1 MGIKEITIR
10 NFKCFNG
17 DFHLTLH
24 PSLNILV
31 GDNES
36 GKSTILQAI
45 HLALSGYYCGNNIRK
60 ILTPYLFNK
69 KAVDDY
75 LKSLQKSES
84 HLPPPEVIIQL
95 VFNKEYPEFEGKN
108 NLDKTNEISGITFK
122 IAFDEKYKLE
132 YRKLMEEGV
141 YSLPLEYYSVSWTS
155 FAGAKITTYSIPF
168 KSVFIDSSTYHY
180 QNGSDVYISR
190 LVRDCLDEED
200 IMEIRR
206 AHRLM
211 IDEFSKNEIISQI
224 NDKISKSSNAIVHEV
239 GLKANQGNINAWEK
253 DVAMHVKE
261 IPFMFIGK
269 GKQCVLKTE
278 LALNHEKAQKAAI
291 ILIEEP
297 ESHLSYSNLNILIRA
312 IQDKYDDKQIL
323 ISTHSSFVA
332 NKLGLNNLILLR
344 NHRTTKIK
352 DLNAASYFAVLPGY
366 DTLRYILCRK
376 AILVEGASDELV
388 VQRAYRDNHDGKLPI
403 EDGIDVIAVQGLSFL
418 RYLEIADKLHIK
430 TAIVSDNDGDYEAVK
445 RKYVDYLG
453 DNKKEY
459 VDICI
464 DSNIDTG
471 DLKIGNKQFN
481 YNTLEPKLLKEN
493 SIQLFND
500 IFGKS
505 YKNEEE
511 LFNYMQKNKTEC
523 ALKIF
528 NSSQKIKYPN
538 YIMKAV
544 KSDE

>member
-1 MGIKEITIR
+1 MGIKEVIIR

-24 PSLNILV
+24 SGLNILV

-60 ILTPYLFNK
+60 ILNPYLFNK

-75 LKSLQKSES
+75 LKSLQKGEP
-84 HLPPPEVIIQL
+84 HLSPPEVIIQL
-95 VFNKEYPEFEGKN
+95 VFNKDCPEFEGNN
-108 NLDKTNEISGITFK
+108 NLDKTNETAGIKFK
-122 IAFDEKYKLE
+122 IAFDDKYKLE
-132 YRKLMEEGV
+132 YSKLMKEGV

-155 FAGAKITTYSIPF
+155 FADAKITTYSIPF

-200 IMEIRR
+200 IMEIS
-206 AHRLM
+206 LM

-253 DVAMHVKE
+253 DVAMHVKG

-278 LALNHEKAQKAAI
+278 LALNHEKTQKAAI

-312 IQDKYDDKQIL
+312 IQDKYGDKQIL

-388 VQRAYRDNHDGKLPI
+388 VQRAYKDNHDGKLPI
-403 EDGIDVIAVQGLSFL
+403 EDGIDVMTLQGLSFL
-418 RYLEIADKLHIK
+418 RYLQIK
-430 TAIVSDNDGDYEAVK
+430 TAVVSDNDGDYEAIK
-445 RKYVDYLG
+445 EKYADYMG

-464 DSNIDTG
+464 DSQIDTG
-471 DLKIGNKQFN
+471 HLRSINKKFN

-493 SIQLFND
+493 SLQVFND
-500 IFGKS
+500 ILGKA
-505 YKNEEE
+505 YKSEDE
-511 LFNYMQKNKTEC
+511 LLKYMKRNKTEC

-528 NSSQKIKYPN
+528 NSSKRIKYPE
-538 YIMKAV
+538 YIMKAI
-544 KSDE
+544 K

>member
-10 NFKCFNG
+10 NFKCFYG

-24 PSLNILV
+24 SGLNILV

-45 HLALSGYYCGNNIRK
+45 HLALSGYYCGNNIMR
-60 ILTPYLFNK
+60 ILTPYIFNK
-69 KAVDDY
+69 KAVDEY
-75 LKSLQKSES
+75 LKSS
-84 HLPPPEVIIQL
+84 HEEEEHRPPPEIIIQL
-95 VFNKEYPEFEGKN
+95 VFNQNYPEFEGNN
-108 NLDKTNEISGITFK
+108 NLNKDSEISGLIFK
-122 IAFDEKYKLE
+122 IAFDDKYKLE
-132 YRKLMEEGV
+132 YSQLVKEGI
-141 YSLPLEYYSVSWTS
+141 YSLPLEYYSISWTS

-180 QNGSDVYISR
+180 HNGSDVYISR
-190 LVRDCLDEED
+190 LIRDCLDEGEM
-200 IMEIRR
+200 MEIRR
-206 AHRLM
+206 AHRSM
-211 IDEFSKNEIISQI
+211 IDQFARNDIISQI
-224 NDKISKSSNAIVHEV
+224 NDKISKSSNAIVNDV
-239 GLKANQGNINAWEK
+239 GLKANQGNINAWEN
-253 DVAMHVKE
+253 DVTMHVKE

-269 GKQCVLKTE
+269 GMQCVLKTE
-278 LALNHEKAQKAAI
+278 LALNHEKTQKASV

-297 ESHLSYSNLNILIRA
+297 ESHLSYSKLNILIRA
-312 IQDKYDDKQIL
+312 IQDKYADKQIL

-344 NHRTTKIK
+344 NHLTTEIK
-352 DLNAASYFAVLPGY
+352 ELNSASYFAVLPGY
-366 DTLRYILCRK
+366 DTLRFILCSK